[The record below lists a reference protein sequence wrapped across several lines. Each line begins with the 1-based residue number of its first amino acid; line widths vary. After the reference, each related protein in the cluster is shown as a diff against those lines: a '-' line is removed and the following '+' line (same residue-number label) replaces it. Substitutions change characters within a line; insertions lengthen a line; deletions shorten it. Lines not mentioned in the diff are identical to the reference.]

1 MSVRKGSYVI
11 AGTPR
16 TTGGVEIGDMGF
28 APLGIDE
35 SLNLRRYMNGQ
46 VISQTQFVSFT
57 NKIKSAIALYP
68 NLATTESNWQAE
80 KALSKFGQCGKFVVD
95 DTAQTIRLPAVVNA
109 QGLLSLSGIGN
120 LVNESLPNIK
130 ESVPSSVKGDYGNN
144 SGTGSVFEKGPTSEG
159 YQYTADGGYGLT
171 TGFNFDVSRK
181 YPVYQDGAPVQQ
193 EAVQYPYYIQVAT
206 GVEETLPAIR
216 EYQVNNSDYFGKSM
230 YSDIAPNNASWLAS
244 NGSYNARSVYPDYY
258 DWLVERV
265 NNGVNDFITTNFRE
279 YAAETTYVVWTND
292 APPVVGMRVYGY
304 AWSQGGGYVGR
315 FTVSAVSGNS
325 ITFMDTVSNI
335 EKTCTYSKT
344 VPSNVWDSAF
354 VVNQNDQ
361 TFRLPLLN
369 GEEDLLGDRKISLTI
384 GATGSSEIAPA
395 NGFYCLH
402 ASNNTNSL
410 EIYVGTSTNFT
421 LHATSYDTAGWNGVF
436 VKVSKGDRIEYYYA
450 GTGTPDV
457 FQFIYAKGNGTL
469 YYYVGDTV
477 QDASLINAGA
487 VLGQLS
493 NKADI
498 DASNFNAD
506 GKSLLSGLGMPSN
519 RYIDLTLGASGST
532 YTAPAN
538 GYFSILGAF
547 DTTPSQTNGVFISMS
562 CGGMTTRNSGTTNIS
577 YGVYISAK
585 KGQSMFLEYKNFK
598 MTGYSYAYFR
608 FIYAEGEN

>member
-1 MSVRKGSYVI
+1 MSIRKAGQVI

-46 VISQTQFVSFT
+46 VISQTQFVAFT
-57 NKIKSAIALYP
+57 TKVKSAVALFP
-68 NLATTESNWQAE
+68 SLATTESNWQAE
-80 KALSKFGQCGKFVVD
+80 KALSKFGQVGKFVID
-95 DTAQTIRLPAVVNA
+95 DTAQTIRLPAVVNV
-109 QGLLSLSGIGN
+109 QGLVDLSGIGN
-120 LVNESLPNIK
+120 LVNESLPNISGSLAFRGGVIESATAYEGAFAPVTATDRTK
-130 ESVPSSVKGDYGNN
+130 ENVAF
-144 SGTGSVFEKGPTSEG
+144 TGSGPTYTGGFDASRSSST
-159 YQYTADGGYGLT
+159 YQ
-171 TGFNFDVSRK
+171 NN
-181 YPVYQDGAPVQQ
+181 APVQQ

-206 GVEETLPAIR
+206 GIEETLPAIR

-244 NGSYNARSVYPDYY
+244 NGQYNARSVYPDYY

-265 NNGVNDFITTNFRE
+265 NNGVDDFITTNFRE
-279 YAAETTYVVWTND
+279 YAESSSYVVWTND

-315 FTVSAVSGNS
+315 FTVSSVSGNS

-344 VPSNVWDSAF
+344 LPGSVWDSAF
-354 VVNQNDQ
+354 VVNQTDQ

-369 GEEDLLGDRKISLTI
+369 GEEDLPGNTSIDLAIQAS
-384 GATGSSEIAPA
+384 GSTYTASA
-395 NGFYCLH
+395 NGTIFFV
-402 ASNNTNSL
+402 STS
-410 EIYVGTSTNFT
+410 TSTNQFVE
-421 LHATSYDTAGWNGVF
+421 LQNNTAGVSSKSLYSSGSNQSLKVLLD
-436 VKVSKGDRIEYYYA
+436 VKRG
-450 GTGTPDV
+450 DV
-457 FQFIYAKGNGTL
+457 FMVAYQTSPEYLNFIPAVGNGTL

-506 GKSLLSGLGMPSN
+506 GKSLLSGLGMPSG

-538 GYFSILGAF
+538 GWLILNKAVTGIG
-547 DTTPSQTNGVFISMS
+547 QEIRLTNQS
-562 CGGMTTRNSGTTNIS
+562 NNLSG
-577 YGVYISAK
+577 YAISATNSAELDTMIPCR
-585 KGQSMFLEYKNFK
+585 KGDTIHIY
-598 MTGYSYAYFR
+598 YSAADNVRNFR
-608 FIYAEGEN
+608 FVYAEGEN